1 MGIKVDSIDVDET
14 VKTARKLLEEEQ
26 ISPTLKAALDV
37 LFLLVT
43 LLCNRLG
50 LNSSSSSSKPPSS
63 DPNREKTKREPGVN
77 KPGGQ
82 VGHIGSTL
90 ERDPDPVFVEPIKV
104 DRATLPEGTYK
115 EIEPVV

>member
-26 ISPTLKAALDV
+26 ISPALKAALDV
-37 LFLLVT
+37 LFLVVT

-50 LNSSSSSSKPPSS
+50 LNSSNSSKPPSS
-63 DPNREKTKREPGVN
+63 DPNREKTKKEPGVN

-82 VGHIGSTL
+82 AGHIGSTL
-90 ERDPDPVFVEPIKV
+90 ERDPNPDFVEPIKV